1 MTQALVNQVMED
13 IRKQIDNDE
22 LVLPTLPEIA
32 LKVREIAEDENA
44 SIPDLS
50 RVLARDPAMSAR
62 LLRVTNSP
70 MVRSAVPI
78 TDITTAISRLGIDFT
93 ANLVIGIAMEQMFQ
107 ATKDIIDRRLR
118 QCWSHAVSI
127 AASAQVLAR
136 HFTRMPPDQALLAGL
151 VHQIGILPILT
162 YAENSD
168 TLLQDGPTLD
178 RVIEEL
184 HQPLGKIVLKSWDFT
199 PELITV
205 VQDYRN
211 FDREVAAPDL
221 TDLIQVATLQTYAG
235 STHPYADI
243 DPANVG
249 AFARLGLDADTEAL
263 EGGEITE
270 EMSESRQALGGS

>member
-1 MTQALVNQVMED
+1 
-13 IRKQIDNDE
+13 
-22 LVLPTLPEIA
+22 LPTLPEIA

-211 FDREVAAPDL
+211 FDRDVAAADL

-235 STHPYADI
+235 SSHPYADI
-243 DPANVG
+243 DTAKVG
-249 AFARLGLDADTEAL
+249 AFTRLGLDADTEAL

-270 EMSESRQALGGS
+270 EMSESRQALGGI